1 LEEVMSEFAS
11 ATVRIT
17 PSFHDCDPMGVVW
30 HGNYFKFF
38 ERAREAL
45 FQEKHYGYAEM
56 RESGYAWPVVD
67 ARVKYR
73 RPLLVEQPVD
83 VTVRLTEF
91 ENRLVFDYE
100 IRAAAGGRVLTKGR
114 TVHIAC
120 DVARGEGLMVT
131 PAVFLEKFGLEVL

>member
-1 LEEVMSEFAS
+1 
-11 ATVRIT
+11 
-17 PSFHDCDPMGVVW
+17 
-30 HGNYFKFF
+30 
-38 ERAREAL
+38 
-45 FQEKHYGYAEM
+45 
-56 RESGYAWPVVD
+56 VVD